1 MVYDSNMPFLSD
13 SEVLSIGFKSVGV
26 NPLISSIATF
36 YAAHEISIGDNVRID
51 DFTCLS
57 GNIHVGRNVHIGTHS
72 HLAGGSLGITI
83 GDFSGFASGVV
94 MFTRSDDYSGLA
106 LSNPTIPKEFRL
118 ITEERIHIGRHVKA
132 GVRSIF
138 LPGAKIGDGCAFQI
152 NSVISGET
160 KSFHFYAGDPAT
172 EMVELSRRLLE
183 EENRFCQS

>member
-1 MVYDSNMPFLSD
+1 MTFLKE
-13 SEVLSIGFKSVGV
+13 SEILSIGFRSVGV
-26 NPLISSIATF
+26 NPLISSFATF
-36 YAAHEISIGDNVRID
+36 YGAHEISIGNNVRID

-57 GNIHVGRNVHIGTHS
+57 GRIHVGDHVHIGTHG
-72 HLAGGSLGITI
+72 HLAGGELGISI

-118 ITEERIHIGRHVKA
+118 VSEELIHIGRHVKA

-138 LPGAKIGDGCAFQI
+138 LPGSKIGDGSAFQM

-172 EMVELSRRLLE
+172 EIVELSRRLLE
-183 EENRFCQS
+183 EENRFRLS